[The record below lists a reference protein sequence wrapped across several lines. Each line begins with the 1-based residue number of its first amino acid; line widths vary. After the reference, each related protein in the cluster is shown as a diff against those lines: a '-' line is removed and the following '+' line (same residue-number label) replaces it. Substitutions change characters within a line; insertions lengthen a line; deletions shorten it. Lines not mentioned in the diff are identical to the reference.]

1 MIPGYEDKLRRRNA
15 GRSVGYRTL
24 AILNCM
30 LARIVLIARR
40 TMKILTAAL
49 LAFDAVILGYD
60 LREIALFV
68 SLRA

>member
-1 MIPGYEDKLRRRNA
+1 
-15 GRSVGYRTL
+15 
-24 AILNCM
+24 M
-30 LARIVLIARR
+30 LARIVLIATR

-60 LREIALFV
+60 LRQIALFV